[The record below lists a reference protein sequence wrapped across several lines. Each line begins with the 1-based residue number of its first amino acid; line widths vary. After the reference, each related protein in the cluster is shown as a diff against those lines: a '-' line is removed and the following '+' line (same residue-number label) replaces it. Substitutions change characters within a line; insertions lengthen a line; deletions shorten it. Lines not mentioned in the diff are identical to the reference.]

1 MTHNVLSHVSFE
13 ALDRFKVSK
22 KGLKPASWNQSDC
35 EEFIAIAKEIVKERK
50 YDLETEKWTG
60 DSSELEFL
68 KKFALTSRGVFGPLC
83 AFFGGFTAQEVIK
96 AITGKF
102 SPTNQLFY
110 YDAIELLPSIKPN
123 ESETFE

>member
-13 ALDRFKVSK
+13 ALDRFRVSK

-50 YDLETEKWTG
+50 YDLETEKWTS

>member
-1 MTHNVLSHVSFE
+1 M
-13 ALDRFKVSK
+13 
-22 KGLKPASWNQSDC
+22 
-35 EEFIAIAKEIVKERK
+35 KERK
-50 YDLETEKWTG
+50 YDLETEKWTA
-60 DSSELEFL
+60 DNSELEFL

-83 AFFGGFTAQEVIK
+83 ASFGGFTAQEVIK